1 MAYAT
6 PSTSGITA
14 CPPPPAGL
22 LSVIGYSAGVSY
34 AGNSMSGQFLT
45 SSATSTNIC
54 YITAG
59 LTVSV
64 PGYYN
69 LHPFVGCDPNF
80 VLLTT
85 TFVTASSYCIP
96 CPTGT
101 FSPGGYIRRCSA
113 CPGAPPAYGSCPAGQ
128 TIKCSSGVW
137 SCQAAGT
144 CSASGGGGSGACVAG
159 STWSSSGTAPCA
171 ACTTCSGPNQI
182 VSTTCSATSDAIC
195 GCDSGSTKNAAGTG
209 CLATAVVVMP
219 YAISSPTLCSAAG
232 VVESILKPTSGV
244 ALSLRGNLSVALG
257 IPSSSAFIVAVTAC
271 DSKTT
276 LVAQNAPINTAVVP
290 GGISG
295 RRLQTAALD
304 TSSLKLVID
313 GQTLVITLGFTIP
326 NSVAPAMSAFM
337 SASMSGTAS
346 PATMA
351 TLAGNLQQSIQNS
364 GAASSPQLNMLLA
377 DISTPSSSSSSS
389 NAASAFSKRLNS
401 VPVSAAAPMAAS
413 LGVSVASL
421 GITNN
426 TVKGVPSAIAVTGNP
441 LAVAPTTSSV
451 SPDSGLGGL
460 GALVLLV
467 ILPACG
473 YYFLVYRK
481 KKQTEGGKKEG
492 SDVEGD
498 VSSSSTI
505 AVDTKDISF
514 DIVSPMNAGKKDDSF
529 DVVSPMHAKKEH
541 KEATA
546 NKASFEPKSVA
557 SGPVEADNTT
567 KPVDDAPSAAAAV
580 VVASAGPVEAS
591 TTSA

>member
-1 MAYAT
+1 
-6 PSTSGITA
+6 
-14 CPPPPAGL
+14 
-22 LSVIGYSAGVSY
+22 
-34 AGNSMSGQFLT
+34 
-45 SSATSTNIC
+45 
-54 YITAG
+54 
-59 LTVSV
+59 
-64 PGYYN
+64 
-69 LHPFVGCDPNF
+69 
-80 VLLTT
+80 
-85 TFVTASSYCIP
+85 
-96 CPTGT
+96 
-101 FSPGGYIRRCSA
+101 
-113 CPGAPPAYGSCPAGQ
+113 
-128 TIKCSSGVW
+128 
-137 SCQAAGT
+137 
-144 CSASGGGGSGACVAG
+144 
-159 STWSSSGTAPCA
+159 
-171 ACTTCSGPNQI
+171 
-182 VSTTCSATSDAIC
+182 
-195 GCDSGSTKNAAGTG
+195 
-209 CLATAVVVMP
+209 MP

-257 IPSSSAFIVAVTAC
+257 IPSSATFIVAVTAC

-364 GAASSPQLNMLLA
+364 GAASSPQLSSLLA
-377 DISTPSSSSSSS
+377 DISAPSSSSSSS
-389 NAASAFSKRLNS
+389 NAASAFSRRLNS

-481 KKQTEGGKKEG
+481 KKQQQGEKKEG
-492 SDVEGD
+492 SDVYGGM
-498 VSSSSTI
+498 SSGSSAI
-505 AVDTKDISF
+505 DSADI
-514 DIVSPMNAGKKDDSF
+514 SF
-529 DVVSPMHAKKEH
+529 DVVSPMRAGGGGGGHDDKAKHHH
-541 KEATA
+541 KE
-546 NKASFEPKSVA
+546 NGGGKASFEPKQVDATSV
-557 SGPVEADNTT
+557 
-567 KPVDDAPSAAAAV
+567 
-580 VVASAGPVEAS
+580 
-591 TTSA
+591 